1 MYIDTREDVQYQRQM
16 LASQEEQRAL
26 ELPVENNLVPE
37 DDEEDYE
44 QSRHLRDNRTVA
56 AEEPGQNA
64 VGPVLKNPDVIR
76 ALDRNK
82 LTSRQAVRTLA
93 PALAHYGIDIN
104 NEAFS
109 HSTLHR
115 ERTKQRKEI
124 ANEIKENFKPP
135 KRSIVHFDGKML
147 SELDGDFGD
156 HLAVMLSGNSV
167 QCRRGKLLS
176 AKLIKDGTG
185 ESQAKEVI
193 SSLESWSATESVVG
207 MCFDTTSSNTGWIQG
222 ASVRIEKSL
231 KRPLMWLPCRYFAC
245 FVQILNS
252 EFETF

>member
-1 MYIDTREDVQYQRQM
+1 MYIDTRKDVQYQRRM
-16 LASQEEQRAL
+16 IASQEEQRAL
-26 ELPVENNLVPE
+26 ELSVENDLVPE

-44 QSRHLRDNRTVA
+44 QSRHLRENRTVA
-56 AEEPGQNA
+56 VEEPSQNA

-82 LTSRQAVRTLA
+82 LTSRQSVRVLA

-109 HSTLHR
+109 HTTAHR
-115 ERTKQRKEI
+115 ERTKLRKEM
-124 ANEIKENFKPP
+124 AKEIKENFKPP
-135 KRSIVHFDGKML
+135 TRCIVHFDGKML

-156 HLAVMLSGNSV
+156 HLAVMLSGNSD

-193 SSLESWSATESVVG
+193 SSLESWSATECVVG

-222 ASVRIEKSL
+222 ASIRIEQHL
-231 KRPLMWLPCRYFAC
+231 KRALMWLPCRYSIFHM
-245 FVQILNS
+245 FGPYSKL
-252 EFETF
+252 

>member
-1 MYIDTREDVQYQRQM
+1 MYIDTRVDVQYHNNVV
-16 LASQEEQRAL
+16 ASQEEQRAL
-26 ELPVENNLVPE
+26 ELPNEDNSAPE
-37 DDEEDYE
+37 EDEVDYE
-44 QSRHLRDNRTVA
+44 QSRHLRENRTAA
-56 AEEPGQNA
+56 AEVPNQNA

-82 LTSRQAVRTLA
+82 VTSRQAVRTLA

-104 NEAFS
+104 KEAFS
-109 HSTLHR
+109 HRTLHR

-124 ANEIKENFKPP
+124 ANEIRENFKPP

-147 SELDGDFGD
+147 AELDGDFGD
-156 HLAVMLSGNSV
+156 HLAVMLSGNSD

-193 SSLESWSATESVVG
+193 SSLKSWSSTESVVG
-207 MCFDTTSSNTGWIQG
+207 MCFDTTASNTGWIQG
-222 ASVRIEKSL
+222 ASVRIEKHL

-252 EFETF
+252 DFETF